1 MIVRFDASGIVVRI
15 GKRQALVPCQTQPG
29 GEPDLVVNLDDVTHW
44 QAPHEA
50 DEISLGDLQKIAA
63 WIERACDERGLDVEF
78 E

>member
-1 MIVRFDASGIVVRI
+1 MIVRFDATEIVVQI
-15 GKRQALVPCQTQPG
+15 GKRQALVPCHTQPD

-44 QAPHEA
+44 LSPHHA

-63 WIERACDERGLDVEF
+63 WIERACDDRRLDVEF

>member
-1 MIVRFDASGIVVRI
+1 MIVRFDATEIVVQI
-15 GKRQALVPCQTQPG
+15 GKRQALVPCHKQPD
-29 GEPDLVVNLDDVTHW
+29 GEPDLVVNLDDVAHW

-50 DEISLGDLQKIAA
+50 DEISLADLQKIAA